1 MTLEGT
7 LGSAVAMT
15 ILDTLKKE
23 AADGILQSAL
33 ASWQETRTRELGAFI
48 SRYPTGASFKPP
60 RGSEAGLVAW
70 TDGWTRGTNAT
81 RSALAKALPPLFRSM
96 THRYAK
102 GLMRFLQQQ
111 PADPRL
117 GDALAPL
124 TSAHADR
131 PAVHKEWR
139 LAFVHHADQRHL
151 RQLEALVERATRAEA
166 AAVGKLI
173 NRLRA
178 TPADAKL
185 AAALSKL
192 QFGAEQVKVAVA
204 DDLFAAVYAA
214 PGDLALRAVLA
225 DALIEAGDP
234 RGAFIAEQ
242 LAGKTKAP
250 KSAELR
256 TVLLGPLDAALEPE
270 SIKFRN
276 GFPVSGTVR
285 EKLSTPHQQT
295 LLQCREWSTFE
306 TVWGLAR
313 LSPTLVSL
321 RETGTL
327 PGKALSAWG
336 KQRWPIPLVSFGVHL
351 EEVSLV
357 LALPTRPTAL
367 RLALTLDD
375 VEYDQALAPLV
386 QCESLERLTFGQPY
400 ASVNRDW
407 PEWPPDFADLLPQ
420 VREVRWQLEG
430 GEVVVRS
437 AKQRFDTLEVVAN
450 TKSFSVALGS
460 FKPVSSG
467 DKVVSGRFA
476 AAFAKRLKGFRV
488 AT

>member
-1 MTLEGT
+1 M
-7 LGSAVAMT
+7 AVAMAL
-15 ILDTLKKE
+15 IDTLGKE
-23 AADGILQSAL
+23 AASGSLQSAL
-33 ASWQETRTRELGAFI
+33 ASWQETRATALGEFI
-48 SRYPTGASFKPP
+48 SRYPAGPAFKPP

-70 TDGWTRGTNAT
+70 TDGWTRGTNAD
-81 RSALAKALPPLFRSM
+81 RSALAKALPALFRSM

-102 GLMRFLQQQ
+102 GLMRFLQEQ

-131 PAVHKEWR
+131 PMVQKEWR

-151 RQLEALVERATRAEA
+151 RQLEALRVTRAESV
-166 AAVGKLI
+166 AVGKLI
-173 NRLRA
+173 TRLRA
-178 TPADAKL
+178 TPADGKL
-185 AAALSKL
+185 AASLSKL
-192 QFGAEQVKVAVA
+192 RFGAEQVKAAVA
-204 DDLFAAVYAA
+204 DELFAAVYAA
-214 PGDLALRAVLA
+214 PNDLALRGVLA
-225 DALIEAGDP
+225 DALIEAEDP

-242 LAGKTKAP
+242 LAGKARAP

-256 TVLLGPLDAALEPE
+256 AMLLGPLDAALEPE
-270 SIKFRN
+270 SVTFRN

-295 LLQCREWSTFE
+295 LLRRPEWSTFE

-327 PGKALSAWG
+327 PGKALSEWG
-336 KQRWPIPLVSFGVHL
+336 KQGWPLPLVSFGVHL

-357 LALPTRPTAL
+357 LALPTQPTAL
-367 RLALTLDD
+367 RLALTIDD
-375 VEYDQALAPLV
+375 IEYDHELAPLAK
-386 QCESLERLTFGQPY
+386 CSSLERLTFGPAY
-400 ASVNRDW
+400 APVNDSW
-407 PEWPPDFADLLPQ
+407 PEWTAELADVLPQ

-430 GEVVVRS
+430 GEVAVRS
-437 AKQRFDTLEVVAN
+437 TKRRFDTLEVVAN
-450 TKSFSVALGS
+450 TKDFTVDLGS
-460 FKPVSSG
+460 FQPVSSG

-476 AAFAKRLKGFRV
+476 ADVAKRLKGFRV
-488 AT
+488 AS